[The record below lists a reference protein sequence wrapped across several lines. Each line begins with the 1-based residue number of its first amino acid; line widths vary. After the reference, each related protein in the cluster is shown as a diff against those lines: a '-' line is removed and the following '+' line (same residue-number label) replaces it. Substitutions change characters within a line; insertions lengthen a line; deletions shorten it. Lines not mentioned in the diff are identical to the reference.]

1 MNRYTLII
9 AGLLVLILGR
19 FAGFMSSHPLPQR
32 EMDPVYSKVGHNANS
47 VAEKPR
53 KPKEGKILDSEWYLD
68 PDRQKTDAKY
78 AERVYQ
84 FLKKQDIILLEL
96 YGNSPFKRE
105 FESILPLLREYL
117 DEDQAVAELRD
128 TFEDLG
134 RIDDLRNA
142 QVDALKYRDER
153 NQLYGKSDSN
163 ELIYQAEF
171 ELNQSKI
178 QKMSAALRTR
188 LQVEF
193 PQLDEAFFDRLFALS
208 IKSNIPDFQIK
219 DGIQPGQPLFERN
232 GRWVLWDD
240 E

>member
-84 FLKKQDIILLEL
+84 FLKKQDIIFTRITTYRAPWHYLLDL
-96 YGNSPFKRE
+96 VS
-105 FESILPLLREYL
+105 LL
-117 DEDQAVAELRD
+117 
-128 TFEDLG
+128 
-134 RIDDLRNA
+134 A
-142 QVDALKYRDER
+142 Q
-153 NQLYGKSDSN
+153 
-163 ELIYQAEF
+163 
-171 ELNQSKI
+171 I
-178 QKMSAALRTR
+178 Q
-188 LQVEF
+188 
-193 PQLDEAFFDRLFALS
+193 
-208 IKSNIPDFQIK
+208 
-219 DGIQPGQPLFERN
+219 
-232 GRWVLWDD
+232 
-240 E
+240 